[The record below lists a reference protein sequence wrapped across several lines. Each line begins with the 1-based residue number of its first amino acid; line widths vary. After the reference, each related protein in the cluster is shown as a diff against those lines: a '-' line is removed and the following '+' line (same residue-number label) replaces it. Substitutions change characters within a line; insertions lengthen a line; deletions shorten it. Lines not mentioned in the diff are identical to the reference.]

1 MEEKKK
7 SRKEEREERLE
18 SKKESKKRQEKIL
31 SSLVALMHSV
41 NKTVSTEDEEVDE
54 IGEFAGFVEEES
66 SVAGRMLSD
75 FIYNFTNEFE
85 LGKMFKTW
93 EVRKKVEDADLELE
107 WKVPSGYNMTHFDMD
122 NFSMKLLT
130 RSENPRF
137 DKIIL
142 QLHGGGYVAKI
153 KNAYY
158 NMAVN
163 YSEAGHGLSVLS
175 PDYRVASEAKYPGA
189 LEDAV
194 ASYQWLLDH
203 GFKGEQII
211 IGGDSAGGGLS
222 IALTMYLRDHNMPL
236 PCGIIAMSPWTDVTL
251 SGESY
256 TLNYEL
262 DPLFGNSRRTMLFE
276 SDYPGEHDKKDPYIS
291 PIYGNFRDF
300 PPMLIQVGS
309 TEMLLSD
316 SVTVAS
322 MADIAGADVRLSIY
336 DDMFHVFQLAGKLF
350 PEAKKAWEEIEQ
362 FIQLLISEIDIEK

>member
-7 SRKEEREERLE
+7 SRREEREERLE

-31 SSLVALMHSV
+31 SSLVALMENV
-41 NKTVSTEDEEVDE
+41 NKTVSVKPEEVDE
-54 IGEFAGFVEEES
+54 IEEFAGFVEEES
-66 SVAGRMLSD
+66 SVAGRMLAD

-85 LGKMFKTW
+85 LGK
-93 EVRKKVEDADLELE
+93 KVQSGELRRRVGDVELE
-107 WKVPSGYNMTHFDMD
+107 WRVPDGYNMTHFDLE
-122 NFSMKLLT
+122 NFSMKFLT
-130 RSENPRF
+130 KSVNPRF
-137 DKIIL
+137 DKVIL
-142 QLHGGGYVAKI
+142 QLHGGGYVVKI
-153 KNAYY
+153 KNIYY
-158 NMAVN
+158 NVAVN
-163 YSEAGHGLSVLS
+163 YSEAGHGISVLS
-175 PDYRVASEAKYPGA
+175 PDYRVDSEAKYPGA

-211 IGGDSAGGGLS
+211 LGGDSAGGGLA

-236 PCGIIAMSPWTDVTL
+236 PCGIIAMSPWTDLTL

-256 TLNYEL
+256 KLNFEL
-262 DPLFGNSRRTMLFE
+262 DPLFGNSRQTLLYE
-276 SDYPGEHDKKDPYIS
+276 STYAGEHDKKDPYIS

-322 MADIAGADVRLSIY
+322 MADIAGVDVRLSIY
-336 DDMFHVFQLAGKLF
+336 DDMFHVFQLAGKMF
-350 PEAKKAWEEIEQ
+350 PDAKKAWEEIEQ
-362 FIQLLISEIDIEK
+362 FIQLL

>member
-7 SRKEEREERLE
+7 SRREEREERLE
-18 SKKESKKRQEKIL
+18 SKKESKKRQERIL
-31 SSLVALMHSV
+31 ASLVALMENA
-41 NKTVSTEDEEVDE
+41 NKTVSVESEDVDE
-54 IGEFAGFVEEES
+54 IEEFAGFVEEES
-66 SVAGRMLSD
+66 SVAGRMLAD

-85 LGKMFKTW
+85 LGKMVQSG
-93 EVRKKVEDADLELE
+93 ELRKKVGDVELE
-107 WKVPSGYNMTHFDMD
+107 WRVPEGYNMTRFDME

-130 RSENPRF
+130 KDTNPRF

-142 QLHGGGYVAKI
+142 QLHGGGYVVKI
-153 KNAYY
+153 KNIYY
-158 NMAVN
+158 NTAVN
-163 YSEAGHGLSVLS
+163 YSEAGHGMSVLS
-175 PDYRVASEAKYPGA
+175 PDYRVDSEAKYPGA
-189 LEDAV
+189 LEDAI
-194 ASYQWLLDH
+194 ASYQWLLDR

-211 IGGDSAGGGLS
+211 LGGDSAGGGLA

-236 PCGIIAMSPWTDVTL
+236 PCGIIAMSPWTDLTL

-256 TLNYEL
+256 TLNFEL
-262 DPLFGNSRRTMLFE
+262 DPLFGNSNETLLYE
-276 SDYPGEHDKKDPYIS
+276 SEYAGDHDKKDPYIS

-322 MADIAGADVRLSIY
+322 MADIAGVDVRLSIY

-362 FIQLLISEIDIEK
+362 FIQLL

>member
-18 SKKESKKRQEKIL
+18 HKKESKKRQERLL
-31 SSLVALMHSV
+31 SSLIALMEKE
-41 NKTVSTEDEEVDE
+41 NKLLDSENTGELEEFTGIVQ
-54 IGEFAGFVEEES
+54 EES
-66 SVAGRMLSD
+66 SVAGRMLAD

-85 LGKMFKTW
+85 LGKMFKSG
-93 EVRKKVEDADLELE
+93 EIRKKMVDVELD
-107 WKVPSGYNMTHFDMD
+107 WKVPAGYNMTHFDME
-122 NFSMKLLT
+122 NFSMKFLT
-130 RSENPRF
+130 KAENPRF
-137 DKIIL
+137 DKVIL

-175 PDYRVASEAKYPGA
+175 PDYRVSSEAKYPGA

-194 ASYQWLLDH
+194 ASYQWLLDR
-203 GFKGEQII
+203 GFQGNQII
-211 IGGDSAGGGLS
+211 LGGDSAGGGLA

-236 PCGIIAMSPWTDVTL
+236 PCGIVAMSPWTDLTL

-262 DPLFGNSRRTMLFE
+262 DPLFGNSKKTMIYE
-276 SDYPGEHDKKDPYIS
+276 SDYPGDHDKKDPYIS
-291 PIYGNFRDF
+291 PVYGEFREF

-316 SVTVAS
+316 SITVAS
-322 MADIAGADVRLSIY
+322 MADIAGAEVRLSIY
-336 DDMFHVFQLAGKLF
+336 DDMFHVFQMAGKLF

-362 FIQLLISEIDIEK
+362 FLQLL

>member
-1 MEEKKK
+1 MEGKKK

-31 SSLVALMHSV
+31 SSLVALMENV
-41 NKTVSTEDEEVDE
+41 KKTVSTDAENVDE
-54 IGEFAGFVEEES
+54 IEEFTGFVEEES
-66 SVAGRMLSD
+66 SVAGRMLAD

-85 LGKMFKTW
+85 LGKKVQSG
-93 EVRKKVEDADLELE
+93 EIRKKVGDVELE
-107 WKVPSGYNMTHFDMD
+107 WRVPNGYNMTHFDLE
-122 NFSMKLLT
+122 NFSMKLLSK
-130 RSENPRF
+130 SENPRF
-137 DKIIL
+137 DKVIL
-142 QLHGGGYVAKI
+142 QLHGGGYVVKI
-153 KNAYY
+153 KNVYY

-175 PDYRVASEAKYPGA
+175 PDYRVDSEAKYPGA

-194 ASYQWLLDH
+194 ASYQWLLDR

-211 IGGDSAGGGLS
+211 LGGDSAGGGLA

-236 PCGIIAMSPWTDVTL
+236 PCGIVAMSPWTDLTL

-256 TLNYEL
+256 SLNFEL
-262 DPLFGNSRRTMLFE
+262 DPLFGNSKETLLYE
-276 SDYPGEHDKKDPYIS
+276 SDYAGDHDKKDPYIS

-336 DDMFHVFQLAGKLF
+336 DDMFHVFPMAGKLF
-350 PEAKKAWEEIEQ
+350 PEAKRAWEEIEQ
-362 FIQLLISEIDIEK
+362 FIQLL